1 MTIIHESMPHDP
13 DSPEAFV
20 FAALLGM
27 FCSVCAPNGWTKSA
41 VERFACEAMKSDGWQ
56 AVDKAKLMPGTG
68 STPNPC
74 NHAPDKR
81 LHHFLMHNP

>member
-13 DSPEAFV
+13 DSPDAFL

-27 FCSVCAPNGWTKSA
+27 TCSICAPNDWTKER
-41 VERFACEAMKSDGWQ
+41 VEAFADERMQREGFEAIN
-56 AVDKAKLMPGTG
+56 KAELGLG
-68 STPNPC
+68 SSTPNPC

-81 LHHFLMHNP
+81 RHWFLMHIP